1 MDQVTEF
8 NRLFEQTRLVLA
20 SMHGTAATSGADE
33 AAEPLRAAG
42 TAAEGQVEVVLVG
55 QRVES
60 VRLDPR
66 VLRAGAELL
75 GEYVAQAVN
84 AALDDLR
91 HQAGQAGAEPAALD
105 PAALGETLGQ
115 LQDQSVR
122 SMSAMSQALTDVV
135 QRIQEG
141 GR

>member
-8 NRLFEQTRLVLA
+8 NRLFEQTRHVLA
-20 SMHGTAATSGADE
+20 SMRGTAAPGANE
-33 AAEPLRAAG
+33 APEPLRAAG
-42 TAAEGQVEVVLVG
+42 TAAEGEVEVVLVG

-84 AALDDLR
+84 AVLDDLR
-91 HQAGQAGAEPAALD
+91 HQAGAAGAEPAALD
-105 PAALGETLGQ
+105 PAALGETLGD
-115 LQDQSVR
+115 LQNESVR
-122 SMSAMSQALTDVV
+122 SMSAMTQALTDAV
-135 QRIQEG
+135 QRIQQG
-141 GR
+141 AR